1 MYYIKI
7 IEELCWAK
15 HLPLNTLCAYL
26 DYMTFW
32 LTTEKDIK
40 KRLYV
45 NYSKIINNKNLGP
58 SGPWAK
64 YSDNTGQNVDLIKRQ
79 YFFFPIK
86 KPQKTDN
93 FVTHFRSQNKKKIN
107 KKYFHSHCMG
117 KDWMSISM
125 LVFKYGKLWINMNE
139 TQQMEYT
146 NTRTAYHTFSV
157 THSKAL
163 FTFFPGRKV
172 FILQLIKFSTFHF
185 CLLWGTHALL
195 TFHRIG
201 LGHCLLLL
209 GGSCLFC
216 QHIRQ
221 HTETCQHTKALSL

>member
-1 MYYIKI
+1 
-7 IEELCWAK
+7 
-15 HLPLNTLCAYL
+15 
-26 DYMTFW
+26 MTFW
-32 LTTEKDIK
+32 LTTEKDII

-45 NYSKIINNKNLGP
+45 TILRSSTTKIWVRLVHE
-58 SGPWAK
+58 
-64 YSDNTGQNVDLIKRQ
+64 QNIQITQDKCWPDKETIL
-79 YFFFPIK
+79 FFSIK

-125 LVFKYGKLWINMNE
+125 LVFKYGKLWKNMNE

-146 NTRTAYHTFSV
+146 NTRTAYHTFFRNTLKSTV
-157 THSKAL
+157 YILPRKESL
-163 FTFFPGRKV
+163 YFTADK
-172 FILQLIKFSTFHF
+172 IQHFSHF
-185 CLLWGTHALL
+185 CLLWGTRALL

>member
-1 MYYIKI
+1 MLGKTFTF
-7 IEELCWAK
+7 K
-15 HLPLNTLCAYL
+15 HTLCIFRLYDL
-26 DYMTFW
+26 
-32 LTTEKDIK
+32 LTYNRKGYK
-40 KRLYV
+40 KRLCV
-45 NYSKIINNKNLGP
+45 TILRSSTTKIWVRLVHE
-58 SGPWAK
+58 
-64 YSDNTGQNVDLIKRQ
+64 QNIQITQDKCWPDKETI
-79 YFFFPIK
+79 FFFSIK
-86 KPQKTDN
+86 KTQKTDN

-185 CLLWGTHALL
+185 CLLWGTRALL

-209 GGSCLFC
+209 G
-216 QHIRQ
+216 Q
-221 HTETCQHTKALSL
+221 LSVLSTYPPTYWNLPTY

>member
-1 MYYIKI
+1 MYKNQIHNETNTDMYYIKI

-26 DYMTFW
+26 DYITFW

-93 FVTHFRSQNKKKIN
+93 FVTHFRSQNKKKLTKNIFTHTVWA
-107 KKYFHSHCMG
+107 KIEWVLACWFL
-117 KDWMSISM
+117 SM
-125 LVFKYGKLWINMNE
+125 ESFE
-139 TQQMEYT
+139 
-146 NTRTAYHTFSV
+146 
-157 THSKAL
+157 
-163 FTFFPGRKV
+163 
-172 FILQLIKFSTFHF
+172 
-185 CLLWGTHALL
+185 
-195 TFHRIG
+195 
-201 LGHCLLLL
+201 
-209 GGSCLFC
+209 
-216 QHIRQ
+216 
-221 HTETCQHTKALSL
+221 

>member
-1 MYYIKI
+1 
-7 IEELCWAK
+7 
-15 HLPLNTLCAYL
+15 
-26 DYMTFW
+26 MTI
-32 LTTEKDIK
+32 LLLI
-40 KRLYV
+40 
-45 NYSKIINNKNLGP
+45 
-58 SGPWAK
+58 
-64 YSDNTGQNVDLIKRQ
+64 SDLRI
-79 YFFFPIK
+79 
-86 KPQKTDN
+86 
-93 FVTHFRSQNKKKIN
+93 KKIN

-185 CLLWGTHALL
+185 CLLWGTRALS

-201 LGHCLLLL
+201 FGPLSATF
-209 GGSCLFC
+209 GG
-216 QHIRQ
+216 Q
-221 HTETCQHTKALSL
+221 LSVLSTYPPTYWNLPTY